1 MNQDSLTNSTFLNF
15 KESNYNG
22 YKICSFIIVT
32 FFRNQSHIKVS
43 FIQINDE
50 DEHIHDAKLK
60 KKKNSRVIYN
70 KILS

>member
-1 MNQDSLTNSTFLNF
+1 MFF
-15 KESNYNG
+15 Y
-22 YKICSFIIVT
+22 YCY

-60 KKKNSRVIYN
+60 KKKIQELYIIRFSHNLNLRELN
-70 KILS
+70 LKAL

>member
-1 MNQDSLTNSTFLNF
+1 MFF
-15 KESNYNG
+15 Y
-22 YKICSFIIVT
+22 YCY

-60 KKKNSRVIYN
+60 KIN
-70 KILS
+70 KFKSYI